1 MIARHAWSAGILTLL
16 VVSTATANAATHIF
30 IVPESGFADSAFAD
44 VAGEPLN
51 ADVTYTIFPRLL
63 NGQVVS
69 VPMNSQNFAT
79 SPDLDRLA
87 FHRWALVIARTTDPT
102 VPSVALLRQRSGT
115 ARDAVTIPSSN
126 VTLGRGFNI
135 PLGDLTGGAAIYI
148 GNPNAADAF
157 IDFQYGNSTA
167 PVMTPITVGPTSA
180 SKVILPSTPTQ
191 TNLII
196 NVRSD
201 FGVVVQAVINK
212 RSIVVMP
219 IGPAIGPFGN

>member
-1 MIARHAWSAGILTLL
+1 VSLL
-16 VVSTATANAATHIF
+16 VISAATANAATHIF
-30 IVPESGFADSAFAD
+30 IVPESGFTDSAFAD

-63 NGQVVS
+63 NGQLVS
-69 VPMNSQNFAT
+69 VPMNTQNFAT
-79 SPDLDRLA
+79 SPDIDRLA
-87 FHRWALVIARTTDPT
+87 SHRWALVIARTSDPS
-102 VPSVALLRQRSGT
+102 VPSVALLRQRNGT
-115 ARDAVTIPSSN
+115 TGARDAVTIPSSN
-126 VTLGRGFNI
+126 VNVGRSFNI

-148 GNPNAADAF
+148 GNPNAADAL

-180 SKVILPSTPTQ
+180 SKVTLPSTPTQ
-191 TNLII
+191 TNLLI

-212 RSIVVMP
+212 RSILVMP
-219 IGPAIGPFGN
+219 IGPAVGPFGN